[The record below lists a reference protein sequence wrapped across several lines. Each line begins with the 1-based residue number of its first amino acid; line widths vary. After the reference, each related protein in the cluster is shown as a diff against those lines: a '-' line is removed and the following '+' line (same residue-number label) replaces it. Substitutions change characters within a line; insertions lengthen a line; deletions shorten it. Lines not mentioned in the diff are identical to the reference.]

1 LNNKI
6 ECISMSNKNRKGFK
20 PLAPLSPKIGMLIHP
35 PKIIRDDVMKRL
47 LLVLVIIAVAISGCT
62 EKGPSETGGASG
74 IDRSVDDLKT
84 LSISAAEELTSYSVK
99 SSMSQIWTLYGDME
113 KADPENVTTVTESVE
128 TIASVN
134 LSSFQAQADGST
146 ENQMV
151 QPGQPASPESSRTTQ
166 VVVYQLGNST
176 YIKDESGNW
185 THLQDPR
192 SAEDIWG
199 QDNNN
204 QVKAMAEMFNQSTT
218 EEAGSDTVE
227 GQDTYK
233 FKIVTGS
240 GDYDNLYN
248 TASSIA
254 AQLTQYP
261 MFMPAVNK
269 TELNET
275 SKMEKTIWI
284 SKTTYLPV
292 KYESLISFQMTPEII
307 GELDLNT
314 SQMKM
319 YNQSR
324 RLPPVSISMETSDLY
339 YDFDKPVVLTL
350 PAEALSA
357 NTIRPTTIQPQMA
370 GQA

>member
-1 LNNKI
+1 
-6 ECISMSNKNRKGFK
+6 
-20 PLAPLSPKIGMLIHP
+20 
-35 PKIIRDDVMKRL
+35 MKRL
-47 LLVLVIIAVAISGCT
+47 LLVLVIIAVAISGGT
-62 EKGPSETGGASG
+62 EKGPTETGGLSG
-74 IDRSVDDLKT
+74 TARSVEDLKT
-84 LSISAAEELTSYSVK
+84 LSISSAENLTSYSFK
-99 SSMSQIWTLYGDME
+99 SSVSQIWKLYGE
-113 KADPENVTTVTESVE
+113 VENTDPENVTTVVEKAE

-151 QPGQPASPESSRTTQ
+151 QPGQPASPENSRSTL
-166 VVVYQLGNST
+166 VVVYQLENST
-176 YIKDESGNW
+176 YLKDESGNW

-192 SAEDIWG
+192 PAEEIWG
-199 QDNNN
+199 QGKNN

-240 GDYDNLYN
+240 GDYDNLYG
-248 TASSIA
+248 TASNIA

-261 MFMPAVNK
+261 LFMPAVNK

-275 SKMEKTIWI
+275 SKIEKTIWI

-292 KYESLISFQMTPEII
+292 KYESLTSFQMTPEII
-307 GELDLNT
+307 GELDIDT

-357 NTIRPTTIQPQMA
+357 SIIRPTTIQPQA
-370 GQA
+370 TGQA